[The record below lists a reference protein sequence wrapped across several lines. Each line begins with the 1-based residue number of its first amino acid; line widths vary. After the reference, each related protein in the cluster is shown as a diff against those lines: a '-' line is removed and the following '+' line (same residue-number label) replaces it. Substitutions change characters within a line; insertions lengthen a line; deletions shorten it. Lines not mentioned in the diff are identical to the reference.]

1 MTKPKSQ
8 FAQDIDTIQGAVHS
22 FLKPLGFRKKGRAY
36 NRHTNGGL
44 THVVTFQMG
53 QYPIGNDYVIP
64 GLRESYYGKFAVN
77 LGVLLPC
84 VYEVERQR
92 APAEFVQDYD
102 CTIRQRLGS
111 LAFGEDKWFD
121 ITNDTTGLTK
131 VVIDLLDRF
140 GLNFLEQFQTYQDV
154 LSYYSENGNLPF
166 QNAGRASLEAAIV
179 ASHTGNLTLSS
190 ELFAKAYATNHE
202 GFQRHV
208 AELAKRIGQTVG

>member
-8 FAQDIDTIQGAVHS
+8 FAQSIDTIQGAVHS
-22 FLKPLGFRKKGRAY
+22 FLKPLGFRKKGRAH

-64 GLRESYYGKFAVN
+64 GFRENFYGKFAVN

-84 VYEVERQR
+84 VYEVERQQ

-121 ITNDTTGLTK
+121 ITSDTTGLTK

-140 GLNFLEQFQTYQDV
+140 GLTFLEQFQTYEHV

-166 QNAGRASLEAAIV
+166 QNADRASLEAAVI
-179 ASHTGNLTLSS
+179 ASHMGNLPLSA
-190 ELFAKAYATNHE
+190 ELFAKAYATNHK
-202 GFQRHV
+202 GFQQHV
-208 AELAKRIGQTVG
+208 AEIAQRAGQTVG